1 MKNKQMYAFKGSH
14 FSYVKSYIYIYFSQ
28 GGQEHGVP
36 IVISEIHPYLPAW
49 RSGMLFVGDA
59 ILSVNGIDLG
69 NMKHNDAARTLS
81 TQVLSY

>member
-1 MKNKQMYAFKGSH
+1 MKVVTFLYYYYYNH
-14 FSYVKSYIYIYFSQ
+14 FNYISIYFLTQ

-59 ILSVNGIDLG
+59 ILSVNGTDLG

-81 TQVLSY
+81 SQVLGY

>member
-1 MKNKQMYAFKGSH
+1 MKNKQYAFKGNI
-14 FSYVKSYIYIYFSQ
+14 FGMLKVKFTFFFQ

-59 ILSVNGIDLG
+59 ILSVNGIDLA

-81 TQVLSY
+81 TQVLS